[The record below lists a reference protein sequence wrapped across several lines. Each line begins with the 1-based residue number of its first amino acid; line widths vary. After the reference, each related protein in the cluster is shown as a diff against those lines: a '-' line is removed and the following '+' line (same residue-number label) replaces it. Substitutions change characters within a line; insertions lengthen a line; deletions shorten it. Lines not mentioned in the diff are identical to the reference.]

1 MEKIRKRNERE
12 EDGDKATASIKFIHF
27 IIIPATTSFINKLN
41 FTLILMK
48 LCEYNTQLNDCTGLF
63 FLNIIFRVKRIIL
76 NFNTIN
82 ILSFQYSKQII
93 RQDQNSRIKRI
104 FFDNKSLIKIRV
116 ITNFYLNY
124 SLYLIYQIS
133 KSK

>member
-1 MEKIRKRNERE
+1 MNER
-12 EDGDKATASIKFIHF
+12 KTVIKQQQAIKFIRF
-27 IIIPATTSFINKLN
+27 IIIPPTTSFINKLN
-41 FTLILMK
+41 FTLMLMK
-48 LCEYNTQLNDCTGLF
+48 LCEYNTQLNDCTHRSF
-63 FLNIIFRVKRIIL
+63 FFKYYFSCKTN
-76 NFNTIN
+76 NFKFQYYQYYQY
-82 ILSFQYSKQII
+82 LSFQYSKQII

>member
-1 MEKIRKRNERE
+1 MNER
-12 EDGDKATASIKFIHF
+12 KTVIKQQQAIKFIRF

-82 ILSFQYSKQII
+82 ILLFHYSKQII

>member
-1 MEKIRKRNERE
+1 MIVR
-12 EDGDKATASIKFIHF
+12 
-27 IIIPATTSFINKLN
+27 
-41 FTLILMK
+41 
-48 LCEYNTQLNDCTGLF
+48 TGLF